1 MKAERSPARLAAMV
15 VLALAVVAGF
25 AWIVATQGPLARGQ
39 VTVAQARVETLA
51 PSLFGIGTVEARRA
65 YAIGPTAAGRVA
77 RVLVDQGDRVQPGQV
92 LAEMDAVDL
101 EARMA
106 AGQAA
111 VEKAANAG
119 RAAQAALAETESRE
133 RMAQASRQRYAEL
146 RRTGFV
152 SQEAADARGHE
163 AEAAA
168 SARGAAQASLA
179 AARDDVTRA
188 QAELSAL
195 ARARAHLQLRSPV
208 AGVVTARLAEP
219 GTTLVAGQAA
229 LQVIDP
235 SSLWIRARI
244 DQGRAGGLAPGLEAQ
259 AVLRPR
265 PGEAFAGRVER
276 VDLVG
281 DAVTEERVA
290 HVGLAAMPADVALGD
305 LAEVTVRLPVVE
317 RALAIPSA
325 AVKRAATGTG
335 VWMLKDGRTVW
346 RPVSV
351 GAQTLA
357 GTAQVL
363 AGIEPGETV
372 VVHASRPPREGER
385 VSVVERIA
393 RGAP

>member
-1 MKAERSPARLAAMV
+1 MKAQRSRARLIAVAVAAAA
-15 VLALAVVAGF
+15 VLGGF
-25 AWIVATQGPLARGQ
+25 AWTVATQGPLARGR
-39 VTVAQARVETLA
+39 VTVAQARVENLA
-51 PSLFGIGTVEARRA
+51 PTLFGIGTVEARRA
-65 YAIGPTAAGRVA
+65 YDIGPTVAGRVA
-77 RVLVDQGDRVQPGQV
+77 RMLVDQGDRVQPGQV

-101 EARMA
+101 DARMA
-106 AGQAA
+106 AGRAA
-111 VEKAANAG
+111 VERAGNAG
-119 RAAQAALAETESRE
+119 RAAQAALAEAESRE
-133 RMAQASRQRYAEL
+133 RLAASNRQRYAEL

-168 SARGAAQASLA
+168 AARGAAQAGLA
-179 AARDDVTRA
+179 AARDEIARA

-195 ARARAHLQLRSPV
+195 ERARAHLQLRSPV

-229 LQVIDP
+229 LQLIDP
-235 SSLWIRARI
+235 SSLWVRVRI
-244 DQGRAGGLAPGLEAQ
+244 DQGRSGGLAPGLEVR

-281 DAVTEERVA
+281 DAVTEERIA
-290 HVGLAAMPADVALGD
+290 HVGLASMPAGVALGD

-325 AVKRAATGTG
+325 AVKRAAAGTG
-335 VWMLKDGRTVW
+335 VYVLEDGRVAW
-346 RPVSV
+346 RPVTV
-351 GAQTLA
+351 GTQTPA

-363 AGIEPGETV
+363 AGIRAGETV
-372 VVHASRPPREGER
+372 VVYASRPPREGER
-385 VSVVERIA
+385 VSVVERVA
-393 RGAP
+393 GGAP